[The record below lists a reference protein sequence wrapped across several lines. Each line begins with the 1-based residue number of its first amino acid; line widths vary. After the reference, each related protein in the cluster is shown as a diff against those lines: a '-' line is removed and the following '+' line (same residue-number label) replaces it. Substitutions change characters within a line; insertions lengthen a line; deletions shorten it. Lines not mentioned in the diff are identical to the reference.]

1 MNEITVS
8 APGKLYLLG
17 EYGVL
22 AGGWS
27 LVSAVDRRVRCRRR
41 SEPSEYRVTGA
52 SFDDSRLV
60 ECALEALGD
69 RAAIDSPDWLET
81 DVSAFYDDEGDK
93 LGLGSSAASTVSVV
107 AAASDGLTRP
117 EIFEA
122 SEEAHRLF
130 QGGRGSGGGMA
141 AATWGGLLAY
151 RLVEPLEPYGS
162 SVQVAGQDD
171 GVEGTVQT
179 GPASVVPLH
188 WPDGL
193 EVRAVWLGSPASTT
207 DFIARLE
214 RGLEGAESERLAV
227 REALDRIA
235 VVARDALEGLA
246 EGASAQTLIGFIER
260 GDGAMEQL
268 GEVLDASIVID
279 RHRELRD
286 AVRGK
291 GAAVKPSGA
300 GGGDFSIIAGTT
312 QTKWAALEEDLPSWA
327 TLMDLGFGADGVRAE

>member
-1 MNEITVS
+1 MNALTVS

-27 LVSAVDRRVRCRRR
+27 LVSAVDRRVVCRRR
-41 SEPSEYRVTGA
+41 AEPSEYRVTGA
-52 SFDDSRLV
+52 SFGDSRLV
-60 ECALEALGD
+60 ECALKALGD
-69 RAAIDSPDWLET
+69 RAAIDSPEWLET

-117 EIFEA
+117 EIFEV

-162 SVQVAGQDD
+162 SVEVTGEND

-188 WPDGL
+188 WPEGL

-214 RGLEGAESERLAV
+214 RGLEGTDSERLAV
-227 REALDRIA
+227 RDGLDRIA

-246 EGASAQTLIGFIER
+246 DGASADTFLSLIER
-260 GDGAMEQL
+260 GDAAMEQL
-268 GEVLDASIVID
+268 GQVLDASIVID

-286 AVRGK
+286 AVQGK

-300 GGGDFSIIAGTT
+300 GGGDFSVVVGTSH
-312 QTKWAALEEDLPSWA
+312 TKWAALEEDLPSWA
-327 TLMDLGFGADGVRAE
+327 TLLDLGFGADGVRAE